1 MAVSIYTKISNF
13 IEFKKKI
20 VNNMWFVEDD
30 VWTSKKQQLKI
41 TEFIRIE
48 IKIKNK
54 DAIFLLKH

>member
-1 MAVSIYTKISNF
+1 
-13 IEFKKKI
+13 
-20 VNNMWFVEDD
+20 MWFVEDD